1 MYYTWPHVLGGV
13 DPEALDADGD
23 EVVDVV
29 GHLLA
34 DVVRAA
40 VEVVETDEIA
50 VADFVGV
57 VVVVDLAVRLVEIV
71 GAEGHRRVRL

>member
-1 MYYTWPHVLGGV
+1 MLGGV

>member
-1 MYYTWPHVLGGV
+1 MLGSV
-13 DPEALDADGD
+13 EPEALDANGD

-34 DVVRAA
+34 DVVGAA
-40 VEVVETDEIA
+40 VEVVEPDEVA
-50 VADFVGV
+50 VADLVGV
-57 VVVVDLAVRLVEIV
+57 VVVVDLAVRLVEVV

>member
-1 MYYTWPHVLGGV
+1 MLGGV
-13 DPEALDADGD
+13 EPEALDADGD

-29 GHLLA
+29 GHLLP

-40 VEVVETDEIA
+40 VEAIKPDEVA

-57 VVVVDLAVRLVEIV
+57 VVVIDLAVRLVEVV

>member
-1 MYYTWPHVLGGV
+1 MLGGV
-13 DPEALDADGD
+13 EPEALDADGD

-40 VEVVETDEIA
+40 VEVVEPDEVA
-50 VADFVGV
+50 VADLVGV
-57 VVVVDLAVRLVEIV
+57 VVVVDLAVRLVEVV
-71 GAEGHRRVRL
+71 GPEGHRRVRL

>member
-1 MYYTWPHVLGGV
+1 MLGGV
-13 DPEALDADGD
+13 EPEALDADGD